1 MGGPSQRRSWA
12 DLAEEELRAE
22 AADLQ
27 WEDVLGRGPVER
39 VALSDSEDYPD
50 SDVPESPTPPPQG
63 KGKSV
68 METAGK
74 RQRARRHRHS
84 KRRTEG
90 FMAAARRSH
99 PAVVP
104 DLPPPPPR
112 RALVRGRRSPPSHPA
127 RPRGQPDREGFFQVR
142 SRRCDRRHSPPRSPP
157 RPVPPELE
165 GLCFNC
171 LQPGHV
177 KAQCRARPRCYNCWG
192 EGHHAASCP
201 LPRSSAVGVKR
212 GRSPRRSGDAR
223 RVAPRRPDGAR
234 HRPNSADT
242 VERS

>member
-1 MGGPSQRRSWA
+1 
-12 DLAEEELRAE
+12 
-22 AADLQ
+22 
-27 WEDVLGRGPVER
+27 
-39 VALSDSEDYPD
+39 
-50 SDVPESPTPPPQG
+50 
-63 KGKSV
+63 
-68 METAGK
+68 
-74 RQRARRHRHS
+74 
-84 KRRTEG
+84 
-90 FMAAARRSH
+90 MAAARRSH

-104 DLPPPPPR
+104 NLPPPPPR
-112 RALVRGRRSPPSHPA
+112 RALVRGGRSLPSHPA